1 MFLGG
6 FLQVLPSIFF
16 FRLWFLL
23 PSWHITGWDIFISY
37 GLDSSSQSHELWGR
51 CRAQLTFCSGISSL
65 CSPDP
70 KGTSPWNSQ
79 PHRRQGVIT
88 DPLLILLPELSS
100 CASCAQEI
108 SPARCIPSPS
118 AAPLPPNTKLTSAG
132 IKNKAWE
139 KKKTK
144 NKPPSADPFAEDKNA
159 SRFASIIFFP
169 DQTSYILFQLAEGGL
184 TFSWFLK

>member
-6 FLQVLPSIFF
+6 SLQVLPSIFF

-37 GLDSSSQSHELWGR
+37 GLDSSSQSHELCGR
-51 CRAQLTFCSGISSL
+51 CRAQLTFRSGISSV

-70 KGTSPWNSQ
+70 TGTIPWNSQ
-79 PHRRQGVIT
+79 PHRGQGVIT

-108 SPARCIPSPS
+108 PPVLCIPSLS

-132 IKNKAWE
+132 IKNKAW
-139 KKKTK
+139 KKNHQKQTT
-144 NKPPSADPFAEDKNA
+144 FCW
-159 SRFASIIFFP
+159 SIC
-169 DQTSYILFQLAEGGL
+169 TG
-184 TFSWFLK
+184 